1 MELAWNLLPLQVE
14 YNNAFKGVFMLR
26 AAIIFFVLALVS
38 VLLGAYGI
46 AGLSLEIGKIL
57 LGVFLVLALI
67 SFVASLVSGKKQTLT

>member
-1 MELAWNLLPLQVE
+1 
-14 YNNAFKGVFMLR
+14 MLR